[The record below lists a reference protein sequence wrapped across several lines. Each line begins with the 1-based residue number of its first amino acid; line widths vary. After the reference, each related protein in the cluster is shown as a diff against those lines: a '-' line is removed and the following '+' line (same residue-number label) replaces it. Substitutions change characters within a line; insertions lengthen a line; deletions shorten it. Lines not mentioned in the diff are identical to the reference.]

1 MKLYIRV
8 VDGAPYLHP
17 VVEENLLQIHPEID
31 VNNLPDSWMPFQRIE
46 RPSDAP
52 ENFIVVATEPTYV
65 LEGGVVQDYWPV
77 RAMTPEEKQVVVDRE
92 LRVLRKEIGERV
104 AAATNALQSAN
115 DAEKV
120 LLETYLTGLANMSLD
135 NPFSVTFP
143 RIDPSLFS
151 LLGIPE
157 TQ

>member
-31 VNNLPDSWMPFQRIE
+31 VNNLPEGWLPFQRVE
-46 RPSDAP
+46 RPLDLP
-52 ENFIVVATEPTYV
+52 QNFIVVATEPTYV
-65 LEGGVVQDYWPV
+65 LEGALVKDSWAV
-77 RAMTPEEKQVVVDRE
+77 RDMTLEEKQVVVDRE
-92 LRVLRKEIGERV
+92 ILALQKDIGKRA

-115 DAEKV
+115 DTEKV
-120 LLETYLTGLANMSLD
+120 LLESYLTGLANMSLD
-135 NPFSVTFP
+135 NPFSVIFP